1 MNVKQINGYADLVVV
16 CRGDQRYGGEKTF
29 EENVLVSVLAGELKV
44 VQANRTHYAAAG
56 DTLLLPR
63 NQPAILLKYPKDGV
77 AYQAIILKLPTAS
90 VRAYYTQHPPAPTPR
105 PASSGLLLF
114 SKSPLLQSVFA
125 SLLPYLTLEQHLP
138 EKVLAAKITEVI
150 EILRSLDQHSD
161 GVLADFS
168 EPGKLNLVE
177 FMEANYRF
185 NLPLATFSHLTGR
198 SLTTFKRDF
207 KKAFQLSPQ
216 RWLTQKRLTLAHY
229 QLAEKSRKPV
239 ELYLEVGFE
248 NLAHFSYA
256 FKKQFG
262 YSPTALVGQGI
273 STSQP
278 LAETPSSKS

>member
-1 MNVKQINGYADLVVV
+1 M
-16 CRGDQRYGGEKTF
+16 
-29 EENVLVSVLAGELKV
+29 VSVLAGELKV
-44 VQANRTHYAAAG
+44 VQADRTRCCVAG
-56 DTLLLPR
+56 ETLLLPR
-63 NQPAILLKYPKDGV
+63 NQPATLLKYPKDGV
-77 AYQAIILKLPTAS
+77 AYHAVVLKLSTAL
-90 VRAYYTQHPPAPTPR
+90 VRACYTQHTPAPAR
-105 PASSGLLLF
+105 PASSDLLLF
-114 SKSPLLQSVFA
+114 PKSPLLQSLFA
-125 SLLPYLTLEQHLP
+125 SLLPYLELEHRLP
-138 EKVLAAKITEVI
+138 EKLLAVKITEVI
-150 EILRSLDQHSD
+150 EVLRSLDQKSD

-168 EPGKLNLVE
+168 EPGKMNLVE

-185 NLPLATFSHLTGR
+185 NIPLATFSYLTGR

-262 YSPTALVGQGI
+262 YSPTALVGQGAGHR
-273 STSQP
+273 P
-278 LAETPSSKS
+278 AVG